1 MTTVVTSNNVESGSG
16 SQVDWWGWV
25 IVALVLSGVY
35 LLGYKMA
42 KGYWY
47 ERGYYDGQDAAD
59 RYIRNRTRQQQ
70 R

>member
-1 MTTVVTSNNVESGSG
+1 M
-16 SQVDWWGWV
+16 DWWGWV